1 MPSRACEACASGV
14 IERRNVIQPPWILP
28 TPRAEYEA
36 LREPVQALRLELQ
49 HVRTRQAFGA
59 PLWDKPTQ
67 PT

>member
-1 MPSRACEACASGV
+1 
-14 IERRNVIQPPWILP
+14 
-28 TPRAEYEA
+28 
-36 LREPVQALRLELQ
+36 VQALRLELQ